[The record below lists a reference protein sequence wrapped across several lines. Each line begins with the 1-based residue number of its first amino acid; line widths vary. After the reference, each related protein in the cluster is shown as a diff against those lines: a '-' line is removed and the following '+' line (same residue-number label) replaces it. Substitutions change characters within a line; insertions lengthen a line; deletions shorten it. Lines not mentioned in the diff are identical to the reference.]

1 VDDLTA
7 SPPPGPREPTD
18 AVPDGEPAMTDP
30 LATDAPATDP
40 LATFRRWAT
49 TLFTLLV
56 LLIVVGALLIWAGT
70 ERLPTSQIL
79 VALTGL
85 VLAVVALLTLLV
97 GLDRRRGWAIP
108 AAIAICWILVA
119 AAVIRV
125 LADLQR
131 GAITIPLEGI
141 AAALVLTRLP
151 AHRPAVA
158 PRDRRVAI
166 VLTLVFVASEAWPLV
181 SGAGG
186 VGRLFGAPAEA
197 LTLTTEI
204 ACGDLRDV
212 TGDGVADRVFDTTVT
227 WAWSQGEFLAGGD
240 DGMFVHIVGNG
251 ESTEG
256 ALWEPV
262 IISDDLD
269 TQGPG
274 IWRGMA
280 SPSAGLLQTWVPGS
294 TMEVGIDVGARGL
307 TDGSVSATLATNSNP
322 PPEHGSVQVWA
333 EYAHLDRWRSSSE
346 PASCTW

>member
-1 VDDLTA
+1 MK
-7 SPPPGPREPTD
+7 
-18 AVPDGEPAMTDP
+18 AVSATDP
-30 LATDAPATDP
+30 PATDPPATDPPATDP
-40 LATFRRWAT
+40 LATFRRWAM

-56 LLIVVGALLIWAGT
+56 VLIVVGTVLVWAGT
-70 ERLPTSQIL
+70 NALPTSQL
-79 VALTGL
+79 LAAVTGVAL
-85 VLAVVALLTLLV
+85 AIVALSTLLV

-108 AAIAICWILVA
+108 AAIATCWILVA

-125 LADLQR
+125 LVDLQR
-131 GAITIPLEGI
+131 GTITIPLEGI
-141 AAALVLTRLP
+141 AAAAVLTRLP

-158 PRDRRVAI
+158 PRDRRLAI
-166 VLTLVFVASEAWPLV
+166 VVTLVFVASEAWPLLT
-181 SGAGG
+181 GTGG
-186 VGRLFGAPAEA
+186 VGRLFGAPREA
-197 LTLTTEI
+197 LTLNVTVS
-204 ACGDLRDV
+204 CSDLRDV
-212 TGDGVADRVFDTTVT
+212 TASGRISRVIDTTAS

-240 DGMFVHIVGNG
+240 DGMLVHIVGNG

-256 ALWEPV
+256 ASWEPV

-294 TMEVGIDVGARGL
+294 TIEVGIDLGVRGL
-307 TDGSVSATLATNSNP
+307 TDGSVSATLVTNSNP

-333 EYAHLDRWRSSSE
+333 EYAHLDHWRASSE